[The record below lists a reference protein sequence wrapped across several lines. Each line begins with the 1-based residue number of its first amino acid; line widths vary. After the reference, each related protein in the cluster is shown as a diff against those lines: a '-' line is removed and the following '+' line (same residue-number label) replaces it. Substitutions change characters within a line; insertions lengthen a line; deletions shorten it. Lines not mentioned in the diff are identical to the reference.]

1 MDGPDCDYDDDLIW
15 SDRTG
20 PHFRADIAGMVNE
33 HGNPCGYV
41 SVPFI
46 YVDYRALDRDQLDYY
61 LYWRDRFWEGEM
73 LRTCEGYLWIL
84 ANEIG
89 LSDDDPVR
97 TYGLLMRLWDERR
110 FDLFDPSLFTE
121 FVRDYAIEH
130 NLPRPPS
137 DIFGSD
143 RNEML
148 VNSIR
153 CCPDWHID
161 IDTLS
166 EMTNGFGIKRD
177 ESDTVCRI
185 VDITLRRLDRL
196 MINNGG
202 IIGQYSSSNLENVHD
217 LYVSYPLL
225 RGRKVS
231 VDSPDLFHD
240 GAFRSFVRDIA
251 KYASSMLRGLRE
263 QDRPKDLSE
272 LVKEIITD
280 VFDHIDDRG
289 PDYEPENAV
298 TSVKAVTERYIAR
311 GLHPSSS
318 SERPKDTDKVGVMVE
333 RNIRILPSS
342 AQKLLNNW
350 KVDSETPC
358 RYVPSGYVNP
368 SYDTFDREQYS
379 YYIFWRTQ
387 FRKGRN
393 LETDDGYIRLF
404 VAETVSCSD
413 DPEEALEILKRLR
426 ETYHNHSLNRSIS
439 VTMMEYSVIFGIPVD
454 DTENA
459 YESLLNGIACMCM
472 ERHPML
478 DMTADVLS
486 SISGI
491 DRDSIDK
498 LGKEG
503 IQAINE
509 SLRRIDSERIALGI
523 PPTLELFNVQII
535 PHSAFYAM
543 KRDFPMPSYNSS
555 YRTFVVKRS
564 SALRSYISNTI
575 KLVAAFIG
583 KFSGKRTPIK
593 IPKYHGERTVK
604 IVEESVMRAFGL
616 DPKRKRKLELDPSAL
631 KSAQDDLT
639 AVTEMMA
646 AEEEEKEETPT
657 EETSEE
663 GWDALASKL
672 DDMQIKYLAEA
683 LGDGSGC
690 ASIAR
695 KCNRT
700 VTKMEDS
707 INSVS
712 MDTVGDTIVENQC
725 VIDDYRDDV
734 IAMLPAEL
742 SEKL

>member
-97 TYGLLMRLWDERR
+97 TYGLLMRLWNERR

-153 CCPDWHID
+153 CCPDWYMD
-161 IDTLS
+161 ISTLS

-177 ESDTVCRI
+177 ETDTVCRI
-185 VDITLRRLDRL
+185 VDITLRRLDGL
-196 MINNGG
+196 MRKNGG

-217 LYVSYPLL
+217 LYKSYPLL
-225 RGRKVS
+225 RGKRIS

-240 GAFRSFVRDIA
+240 DSFRAFVRDITR
-251 KYASSMLRGLRE
+251 YTSSVLRGLKE
-263 QDRPKDLSE
+263 QDRPKELSE
-272 LVKEIITD
+272 LVAEIVKD

-289 PDYEPENAV
+289 PDYDPKAAV
-298 TSVKAVTERYIAR
+298 TTVKPVTERYIAR
-311 GLHPSSS
+311 GLHPSSFQDP
-318 SERPKDTDKVGVMVE
+318 PKDVGRVGMMVE

-350 KVDSETPC
+350 TVDSDAPC

-368 SYDTFDREQYS
+368 SYDTFTREQYD

-387 FRKGRN
+387 FRNGSN

-404 VAETVSCSD
+404 VAEIVSCSD
-413 DPEEALEILKRLR
+413 DPKEALEVLRRLR
-426 ETYHNHSLNRSIS
+426 DTYRCHTLDRYIS
-439 VTMMEYSVIFGIPVD
+439 VAMMEYSVMFGIPVK
-454 DTENA
+454 DTEYA
-459 YESLLNGIACMCM
+459 YDTLLNGIACMCM
-472 ERHPML
+472 ERDPIM
-478 DMTADVLS
+478 DMTPDVLA

-491 DRDSIDK
+491 DKDTIVK

-503 IQAINE
+503 IVAINE

-535 PHSAFYAM
+535 PHSAFYTM
-543 KRDFPMPSYNSS
+543 KRDFPMPSYNST

-564 SALRSYISNTI
+564 SSLRSYISNTI
-575 KLVAAFIG
+575 KLVATYIS
-583 KFSGKRTPIK
+583 KFSGKKVAIK
-593 IPKYHGERTVK
+593 IPKYHGERSVK
-604 IVEESVMRAFGL
+604 IIEESVMKAFGL
-616 DPKRKRKLELDPSAL
+616 DPKRKKKLELDPSAL
-631 KSAQDDLT
+631 KSAQDDLS
-639 AVTEMMA
+639 AVTEMMSSE
-646 AEEEEKEETPT
+646 EEEEKDAPV

-663 GWDALASKL
+663 GWDALAAKL
-672 DDMQIKYLAEA
+672 DMCQMEYLADA
-683 LGDGSGC
+683 LGDGSRC
-690 ASIAR
+690 ASIA
-695 KCNRT
+695 KGSGRT
-700 VTKMEDS
+700 VLKMEDS

-712 MDTVGDTIVENQC
+712 MDTIGDTIVENQS
-725 VIDDYRDDV
+725 VIEDYRDDV
-734 IAMLPAEL
+734 ITMLPPEL